1 MENLGLPAPNYETAQ
16 STSVTLYNHFEE
28 RLAPHAAY
36 TTTSKPETPPEQ
48 GSVKKHSVPSANVS
62 LKSNKREHMSKMNQ
76 KGLPLNW
83 RIVRFKE
90 VATFTKKPKDLRYSE
105 YNEVPFVPMNLIP
118 IATLFSKEFIRKS
131 SDTLGSGT
139 YFEPG
144 DILLAK
150 ITPSFEN
157 GKQCIIKELPTPFG
171 IATTEVIPI
180 REVEGVSDKFY
191 LFYYLLLPDVRSL
204 LAERMQGTTGRLR
217 LGPKTLAELE
227 IPLPPLVEQ
236 HRIVAKLEVLFTQL
250 DAAVDSLKKVQAQ
263 LHRYRQSI
271 LKAAFEG
278 ELTKEWRERHSDSWK
293 NMNLN
298 EFITLESGSR
308 PKGGVRGILEGIPSL
323 GGEHL
328 NADGG
333 FNFEKIKYIP
343 KEFFESLNRGRIY
356 PDDIIVVKDGAT
368 TGKTSFVDNDFLH
381 KDAAVN
387 EHLFIVRVDPKVAF
401 PKYVFYFLFSSKGQ
415 HQILSDFRGAT
426 VGGISRNFPLK
437 VTVPI
442 PSLPEQEQIVFELER
457 HLSVT
462 DEIEA
467 TLDAEIKRAE
477 RLRQSI
483 LKHAFSGKL
492 VSQDPN
498 DEPASVLL
506 EKIRDEKRDQEPKRK
521 KRTTKA
527 KIAASAR
534 QLVLP
539 FE

>member
-1 MENLGLPAPNYETAQ
+1 
-16 STSVTLYNHFEE
+16 
-28 RLAPHAAY
+28 
-36 TTTSKPETPPEQ
+36 
-48 GSVKKHSVPSANVS
+48 
-62 LKSNKREHMSKMNQ
+62 MNQ

-90 VATFTKKPKDLRYSE
+90 VVTFTKKPKDLRYSE

-118 IATLFSKEFIRKS
+118 IATLFSKDFILKP

-157 GKQCIIKELPTPFG
+157 GKQSIIQGLPTPFG

-180 REVEGVSDKFY
+180 REVEDVSDKFY
-191 LFYYLLLPDVRSL
+191 LFYYLLLPDVRAL
-204 LAERMQGTTGRLR
+204 LTERMQGTTGRLR

-227 IPLPPLVEQ
+227 IPLPPLAEQ
-236 HRIVAKLEVLFTQL
+236 HRIVAKLEVLFAQL
-250 DAAVDSLKKVQAQ
+250 DAAVDSLKKAQVQ
-263 LHRYRQSI
+263 LHQYRRSI

-278 ELTKEWRERHSDSWK
+278 ELTKGWRERYSDGWES
-293 NMNLN
+293 MNLN

-343 KEFFESLNRGRIY
+343 AEFFESLNKGRIY
-356 PDDIIVVKDGAT
+356 PDDVIVVKDGAT
-368 TGKTSFVDNDFLH
+368 TGKISFVDNDFPH
-381 KDAAVN
+381 NRAAVN

-401 PKYVFYFLFSSKGQ
+401 PKYVFYYLFSNKGQ
-415 HQILSDFRGAT
+415 EQILSDFRGAT

-442 PSLPEQEQIVFELER
+442 PSLTEQEQIVSELER
-457 HLSVT
+457 HLSVA
-462 DEIEA
+462 DEIETTIA
-467 TLDAEIKRAE
+467 TELRRAE

-492 VSQDPN
+492 VPQDLN

-506 EKIRDEKRDQEPKRK
+506 EKIQDSK
-521 KRTTKA
+521 
-527 KIAASAR
+527 
-534 QLVLP
+534 
-539 FE
+539 

>member
-1 MENLGLPAPNYETAQ
+1 
-16 STSVTLYNHFEE
+16 
-28 RLAPHAAY
+28 
-36 TTTSKPETPPEQ
+36 
-48 GSVKKHSVPSANVS
+48 
-62 LKSNKREHMSKMNQ
+62 MSKMNQ

-83 RIVRFKE
+83 RIVRFRE

-118 IATLFSKEFIRKS
+118 IATLFSKEYILKP
-131 SDTLGSGT
+131 SDALGSGT

-157 GKQCIIKELPTPFG
+157 GKQCIIKELPTRFG

-180 REVEGVSDKFY
+180 REVEGVSNKFY
-191 LFYYLLLPDVRSL
+191 LFYYLLLPDIRAL

-227 IPLPPLVEQ
+227 IPLPPLAEQ

-250 DAAVDSLKKVQAQ
+250 DAAVDNLKKAQ
-263 LHRYRQSI
+263 VRLHRYRRSV

-278 ELTKEWRERHSDSWK
+278 ELTKGWRAEHTNK
-293 NMNLN
+293 FQPLN
-298 EFITLESGSR
+298 NSTEFPQNWEKTTVGKVIKKVSLSGKKVK
-308 PKGGVRGILEGIPSL
+308 KGDYELEGKLPVIDQGSSFI
-323 GGEHL
+323 GGYTNDEELKIECELPVIVFGDHTKVIKYVDFDFVGG
-328 NADGG
+328 ADG
-333 FNFEKIKYIP
+333 IKVIKSQEMYHP
-343 KEFFESLNRGRIY
+343 KLFYYFI
-356 PDDIIVVKDGAT
+356 GA
-368 TGKTSFVDNDFLH
+368 
-381 KDAAVN
+381 
-387 EHLFIVRVDPKVAF
+387 I
-401 PKYVFYFLFSSKGQ
+401 
-415 HQILSDFRGAT
+415 
-426 VGGISRNFPLK
+426 
-437 VTVPI
+437 
-442 PSLPEQEQIVFELER
+442 SLPDRGYSRHFQFLEKAKIPVPPLTEQEQIVSELER

-492 VSQDPN
+492 VPQDPN

-506 EKIRDEKRDQEPKRK
+506 EKIRDKKEHPQPKEKKT
-521 KRTTKA
+521 TTKPKNTSLA
-527 KIAASAR
+527 K
-534 QLVLP
+534 QLPLSLD
-539 FE
+539 